1 MTLDT
6 NNDNSDNHSTTESL
20 SSKLSVD
27 LDDAIQAA
35 KNKLIEQQHDDGH
48 WVYELEADCT
58 IPAEYILM
66 NHFVDEVDDETEQ
79 KIAQ

>member
-6 NNDNSDNHSTTESL
+6 DNDDSNNHPGNLSGNHAGTKSL
-20 SSKLSVD
+20 SSKLSID

-35 KNKLIEQQHDDGH
+35 KNKLIEQQHEDGH

-66 NHFVDEVDDETEQ
+66 NHFVDEV
-79 KIAQ
+79 